1 MTSPLKYLREIS
13 QKNIPGK
20 YPRKISKKKYPK
32 KNISEVGIMSVS
44 NTP

>member
-13 QKNIPGK
+13 QENISEK
-20 YPRKISKKKYPK
+20 YSRKISKKKYPK